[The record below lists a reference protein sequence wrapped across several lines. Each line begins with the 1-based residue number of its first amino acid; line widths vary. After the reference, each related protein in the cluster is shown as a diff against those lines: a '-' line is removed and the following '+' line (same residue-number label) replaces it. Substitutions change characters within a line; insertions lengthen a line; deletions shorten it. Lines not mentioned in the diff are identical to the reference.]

1 MIRTLLMTAATLL
14 GVLLVGTAQ
23 SPAFGASDEPTAPQK
38 PPKIQ
43 LAICLDTSGS
53 MEGLI
58 NSARQK
64 IWTIVNDLDRA
75 TPTPELRIALL
86 SFGNDTHAPENGWV
100 SIDVPFT
107 EDLDI
112 VSEKLFGLTTNGGT
126 ELVGRV
132 ISQATQ
138 ELAWDKSDDTLRL
151 VFVAGNESADQ
162 DTLVPFRK
170 VCAAAA
176 AQGILVNSIY
186 CARAADD
193 SEIPSGW
200 REVASNAGG
209 HYASIDQEGTVVIE
223 TPFDLELTQLS
234 TALNVTYVPYGDKG
248 VAGCGNQI
256 AQDLNATGLNVAAAA
271 GRCVAKAGSNYDCS
285 SWDLVDALAK
295 ESVNL
300 RELAA
305 DTLPAVMAA
314 MTLDEKKQY
323 IQAKSRTRKALQ
335 DQIAVL
341 DTQRSR
347 YIQAELEKQMAAGV
361 ESFDL
366 AVRNAVRTQA
376 GAKGFS
382 FPQPA
387 PAPPIQQAEPVA
399 KEMDGC

>member
-1 MIRTLLMTAATLL
+1 MIRTLLTTATVLL
-14 GVLLVGTAQ
+14 GTLFVGSSMAADELQAPETA
-23 SPAFGASDEPTAPQK
+23 
-38 PPKIQ
+38 PKIQ

-53 MEGLI
+53 MDGLI

-86 SFGNDTHAPENGWV
+86 TFGNDGHAEANGWV

-107 EDLDI
+107 EDLDL

-132 ISQATQ
+132 ISQATR
-138 ELAWDKSDDTLRL
+138 ELAWDKSENTLRL

-170 VCAAAA
+170 VCADAA

-186 CARAADD
+186 CARSGDD
-193 SEIPSGW
+193 TEIPSGW

-209 HYASIDQEGTVVIE
+209 HYASIDQEGTVVIA
-223 TPFDLELTQLS
+223 TPFDEELTRLS
-234 TALNVTYVPYGDKG
+234 SALNVTYVPYGDKG

-256 AQDLNATGLNVAAAA
+256 AQDANATGLNAAAAA
-271 GRCVAKAGSNYDCS
+271 GRCVSKAGSNYDCS
-285 SWDLVDALAK
+285 SWDLVDALANETVK
-295 ESVNL
+295 
-300 RELAA
+300 LAA
-305 DTLPAVMAA
+305 LESDKLPPVMAA
-314 MTLDEKKQY
+314 MTLEEKQQY

-335 DQIAVL
+335 DQVAVL

-347 YIQAELEKQMAAGV
+347 YIEAELEKQMAAGV

-366 AVRNAVRTQA
+366 AVRNAVRSQA

-382 FPQPA
+382 FPNPA
-387 PAPPIQQAEPVA
+387 PVPPIQKVEPVA